1 MPTFVCKR
9 YRRSAPGAATGTLT
23 DEWSFPASSALEA
36 ETKVRHMLLGGVA
49 AMDWKKDFAALEDEL
64 GRELA
69 VWHRGVSN
77 A

>member
-23 DEWSFPASSALEA
+23 DEWSFPASTAMEA
-36 ETKVRHMLLGGVA
+36 QTKVRHMLLSGIA
-49 AMDWKKDFAALEDEL
+49 PMDWKKDFAVLEDAC
-64 GRELA
+64 GHELA
-69 VWHRGVSN
+69 VWHHGAAN